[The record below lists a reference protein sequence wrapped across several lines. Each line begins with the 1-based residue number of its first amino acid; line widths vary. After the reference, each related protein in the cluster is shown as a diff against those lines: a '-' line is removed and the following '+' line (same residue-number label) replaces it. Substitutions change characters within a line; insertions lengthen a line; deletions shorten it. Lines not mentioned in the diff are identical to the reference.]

1 MRKAA
6 AAWGKKFNGIRSSD
20 NSMGTALLDSRKEQ
34 ALQHDFVNSKRQQ
47 VNQLQMAYIN
57 GDLKAGGR
65 RVNTN

>member
-1 MRKAA
+1 M
-6 AAWGKKFNGIRSSD
+6 GI
-20 NSMGTALLDSRKEQ
+20 ALLDSRKEQ

-65 RVNTN
+65 RVNTNWIDEWHKANEGAHPA